1 MLRQLRFWKL
11 LKGCGLGLASWEQN
25 NRERERERQR
35 GRNISNMM
43 NWNKYWRNK
52 TTTGRPTVN
61 MKLSV
66 YISFQNDL
74 IPFFSS
80 FYQVTVE
87 YEVKFITSPALYELS
102 SLVN

>member
-1 MLRQLRFWKL
+1 MLRQLRFWKF

-25 NRERERERQR
+25 NRERVRETER

-74 IPFFSS
+74 IPFF
-80 FYQVTVE
+80 
-87 YEVKFITSPALYELS
+87 LLS
-102 SLVN
+102 IK